1 MRTGAQA
8 TGQLPARGWAR
19 PGVGLVVACVA
30 WASLGAAVMF
40 AGLPRDAWFFAAIVL
55 VAIALLD
62 LVLLRAWRSPDVVR
76 ELPDTLAIGIEREV
90 KLVFESGARSTRV
103 RVFDLHPGGWEAQG
117 LPQALQLVRDTK
129 SSIRYRLRPT
139 ARGRFIFAGVQ
150 LLVRSPLWLWQQ
162 SRVVGSA
169 QHVEVF
175 PNFAP
180 LARFAL
186 LSAEQATNLI
196 GAHVRRRR
204 GEGTDFKQLREY
216 RVGDSLRQIDWKAT
230 ARVRKPISREYQD
243 ERNQQVVL
251 MLDTGRRMLARDG
264 VVGHFDQSLD
274 ACLMVA
280 YLALRQGDAV
290 GLHASGGEH
299 RWVPP
304 VHGMGAIQ
312 TLLKSSFDLQ
322 PKAVATDYLAA
333 ANELVRLQRRRALVL
348 WVTNVRDEDGDDLLA
363 AVTMLKRRH
372 LVVIAS
378 LREAV
383 LDQVLETT
391 GETLADALRI
401 GAAAR
406 YLEDRQLAHE
416 RLRRHRMTVLDVT
429 SDQLPAALVQQ
440 YLAVKRS
447 GML

>member
-1 MRTGAQA
+1 MGAQVA
-8 TGQLPARGWAR
+8 GQLPARGWAR
-19 PGVGLVVACVA
+19 PGGGLVVACVA
-30 WASLGAAVMF
+30 WAGLGAAVLF
-40 AGLPRDAWFFAAIVL
+40 ADLPSQAWMLTGAVL
-55 VAIALLD
+55 AVLAMLD
-62 LVLLRAWRSPDVVR
+62 LLLLRAWRSPEIVR

-90 KLVFESGARSTRV
+90 TLILEQGAQAGHV
-103 RVFDLHPGGWEAQG
+103 RVFDLYPGGWEAQG

-129 SSIRYRLRPT
+129 NSIRYRLRPT
-139 ARGRFIFAGVQ
+139 ARGRFMFAGVQ
-150 LLVRSPLWLWQQ
+150 LLVRSPLRLWQQ
-162 SRVVGSA
+162 SRVVGAA

-180 LARFAL
+180 LTRMAL

-264 VVGHFDQSLD
+264 VLGHFDQSLD
-274 ACLMVA
+274 AGLLVA

-290 GLHASGGEH
+290 GLHASGGEQ

-304 VHGMGAIQ
+304 VHGTGAIQ
-312 TLLKSSFDLQ
+312 TLLKASFDLQ
-322 PKAVATDYLAA
+322 PRAVATDYLAA
-333 ANELVRLQRRRALVL
+333 ASELVRLQRRRALVL
-348 WVTNVRDEDGDDLLA
+348 WVTNMRDEDGDDLLA
-363 AVTMLKRRH
+363 AVRMLQRRH
-372 LVVIAS
+372 LVVVAS

-383 LDQVLETT
+383 LDQVLDTS

-406 YLEDRQLAHE
+406 YLEDRQMAHE
-416 RLRRHRMTVLDVT
+416 RLRRHRVTVLDVT
-429 SDQLPAALVQQ
+429 SEQLPAALVQQ
-440 YLAVKRS
+440 YLAVKRA
-447 GML
+447 GLL

>member
-1 MRTGAQA
+1 MDEPAARP
-8 TGQLPARGWAR
+8 LPARGWPR
-19 PGVGLVVACVA
+19 PGKLLVVACVA
-30 WASLGAAVMF
+30 WAGIGAAVLF
-40 AGLPRDAWFFAAIVL
+40 AGLPREAWLLAGSLLA
-55 VAIALLD
+55 VAGVVD
-62 LVLLRAWRSPDVVR
+62 LVLLRGWRSPEVTR

-90 KLVFESGARSTRV
+90 TLVLETGAQAGHV
-103 RVFDLHPGGWEAQG
+103 RVFDLYPGGWEAQG
-117 LPQALQLVRDTK
+117 LPQSLALARHTK
-129 SSIRYRLRPT
+129 SSVRYRLRPT
-139 ARGRFIFAGVQ
+139 ARGRFVFPGVQ
-150 LLVRSPLWLWQQ
+150 LLVRSPLRLWHQ
-162 SRVVGSA
+162 SRVVGA
-169 QHVEVF
+169 VRDVEVF

-180 LARFAL
+180 LTRFAL

-243 ERNQQVVL
+243 ERNQQVVV

-264 VVGHFDQSLD
+264 LRGHFDQSLD
-274 ACLMVA
+274 ASLLVA

-290 GLHASGGEH
+290 GLHASGGEQ

-304 VHGMGAIQ
+304 VHGAGAIQ
-312 TLLKSSFDLQ
+312 ALLKGSFDLQ

-333 ANELVRLQRRRALVL
+333 ANELVRLQRRRALVF
-348 WVTNVRDEDGDDLLA
+348 WVTNVRDEDGDDLMA
-363 AVTMLKRRH
+363 AVSMLQRRH
-372 LVVIAS
+372 LVVVAS

-406 YLEDRQLAHE
+406 YVEDRRLAHE
-416 RLRRHRMTVLDVT
+416 RLRRHRVAVLDVT

-440 YLAVKRS
+440 YLSVKRA
-447 GML
+447 GLL